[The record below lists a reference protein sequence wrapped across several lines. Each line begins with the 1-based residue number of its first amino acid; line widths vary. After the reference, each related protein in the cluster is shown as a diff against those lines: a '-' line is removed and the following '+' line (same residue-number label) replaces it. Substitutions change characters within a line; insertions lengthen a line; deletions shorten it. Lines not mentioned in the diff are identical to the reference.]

1 MEAALERAGEDA
13 WADLVDDDQRAAA
26 RRILLRLA
34 RREDDHWIARRQ
46 ARDEVVADDDSAAAF
61 AAEVLCDHRLLV
73 AHADSL
79 EVAHEALFAGGPDS
93 LGGSHEA
100 ASSRRELDGLST
112 AARDWAAE
120 DGDPALL
127 LRGSRLVAASELA
140 QARPED
146 LSASGARLRH
156 RSAQAADA
164 GRPSPNRNAPAR
176 RCSAG
181 AGPGSSPSPWLL
193 PCSRASVPGSSP

>member
-1 MEAALERAGEDA
+1 MTGSPLAGYRASGGVEAALERAGEDA

-34 RREDDHWIARRQ
+34 RREDDRWIARRQ
-46 ARDEVVADDDSAAAF
+46 ARDEVVADDDPAAAF

-79 EVAHEALFAGGPDS
+79 EVAHEALFAGWPRLAAWLDD
-93 LGGSHEA
+93 A
-100 ASSRRELDGLST
+100 ASSRRELERLST

-127 LRGSRLVAASELA
+127 LRGSRLRGGE
-140 QARPED
+140 
-146 LSASGARLRH
+146 
-156 RSAQAADA
+156 
-164 GRPSPNRNAPAR
+164 
-176 RCSAG
+176 
-181 AGPGSSPSPWLL
+181 
-193 PCSRASVPGSSP
+193 